1 MKNGNALSFRVK
13 RETEILFSPL
23 IKATFP
29 NNMDISAV
37 SLLSES
43 SDKYSPILV
52 FLTSLFRYG
61 VFLCFQPV
69 CLHFNKRLNGIT
81 EFLNT

>member
-1 MKNGNALSFRVK
+1 MTCHRAKAVKNGNELSFRVK
-13 RETEILFSPL
+13 RETEILFSPS
-23 IKATFP
+23 IKAAFP
-29 NNMDISAV
+29 NMDISAL

-43 SDKYSPILV
+43 FDKYSPILV

-69 CLHFNKRLNGIT
+69 CLHFNKR
-81 EFLNT
+81 